1 MAFAIMRAKKLKT
14 MANVTASLNHCYR
27 ERETMNADVERT
39 PDNEH
44 RAAESTV
51 DAVTKLKTI
60 LPSKRRKDAVLA
72 IEYVLTAS
80 PEWWVTAS
88 GAEQQQFFDASE
100 KWLAD
105 KYGQQNIITATIHR
119 DEISPHLSAFVAPVT
134 QDGRLSAK
142 EFIGNKAKMSK
153 DQTSFAS
160 VVQHLRLERGIEG
173 SKATHQS
180 IKQHYAAIQRSENQ
194 RVVIKPELVEP
205 RVLKKGIFTTTV
217 ESPAHIAARLGE
229 AVKDSY
235 QEVVAN
241 ASVARQDRKR
251 LIDLT
256 KTMEN
261 QRKELRRA
269 HSPFQGLTKNQIRNL
284 LEQAEVFKKEN
295 EVSKS
300 QSVSRRFR
308 EGNEL

>member
-27 ERETMNADVERT
+27 ERETMNADAERT

-44 RAAESTV
+44 RAAESTEE
-51 DAVTKLKTI
+51 ATTKLTAI
-60 LPSKRRKDAVLA
+60 LPNKRRKDAVLA

-88 GAEQQQFFDASE
+88 RTEQQQFFDASE

-119 DEISPHLSAFVAPVT
+119 DETSPHLSAFVAPVT

-142 EFIGNKAKMSK
+142 DFIGNKSKMSK

-180 IKQHYAAIQRSENQ
+180 IKKHYAAIQKSEEQ
-194 RVVIKPELVEP
+194 VVIVRPESVEP
-205 RVLKKGIFTTTV
+205 RVLKKGIFSTTV
-217 ESPAHIAARLGE
+217 ESPAHIAARLTE

-235 QEVVAN
+235 QEMAVN
-241 ASVARQDRKR
+241 ASVALQDRKR
-251 LIDLT
+251 LTDLT

-261 QRKELRRA
+261 QRDELKRA

-284 LEQAEVFKKEN
+284 LEHAEALKKEN
-295 EVSKS
+295 EVRKS

-308 EGNEL
+308 DGNEL

>member
-27 ERETMNADVERT
+27 ERETMNADAERT

-44 RAAESTV
+44 RAAEST
-51 DAVTKLKTI
+51 AEATTKLKAI
-60 LPSKRRKDAVLA
+60 LPNKRRKDAVLA

-119 DEISPHLSAFVAPVT
+119 DETSPHLSAFVAPMT

-142 EFIGNKAKMSK
+142 DFIGNKSKMSK
-153 DQTSFAS
+153 DQTNFATA
-160 VVQHLRLERGIEG
+160 VQHLGLERGIEG

-180 IKQHYAAIQRSENQ
+180 IKKHYAAIQKSEEQ
-194 RVVIKPELVEP
+194 VVIVSPDSVEP
-205 RVLKKGIFTTTV
+205 RVLKKGIFSTTV
-217 ESPAHIAARLGE
+217 ESPVHIAARLTD
-229 AVKDSY
+229 AIKDSY
-235 QEVVAN
+235 QEIAAN
-241 ASVARQDRKR
+241 ASVSLQERKR
-251 LIDLT
+251 VANLT
-256 KTMEN
+256 KTMES
-261 QRKELRRA
+261 QQKTLKRVL
-269 HSPFQGLTKNQIRNL
+269 SPYEGLTKKQIRNL
-284 LEQAEVFKKEN
+284 LEQAEAMKTEN
-295 EVSKS
+295 EQQKTN
-300 QSVSRRFR
+300 SVSRRFR
-308 EGNEL
+308 DGNEL

>member
-27 ERETMNADVERT
+27 ERETMNADAERT

-44 RAAESTV
+44 RAAESTEE
-51 DAVTKLKTI
+51 ATTKLTAI

-88 GAEQQQFFDASE
+88 RTEQQQFFDASE

-105 KYGQQNIITATIHR
+105 KYGHQNIITATIHR
-119 DEISPHLSAFVAPVT
+119 DETSPHLSAFVAPMT
-134 QDGRLSAK
+134 KDGRLSAK
-142 EFIGNKAKMSK
+142 DFIGNKSKMSK
-153 DQTSFAS
+153 DQTSFAH
-160 VVQHLRLERGIEG
+160 VVQHLGLERGIEG

-180 IKQHYAAIQRSENQ
+180 IKKHYAAIQKSEEQ
-194 RVVIKPELVEP
+194 VVIISPESVEP
-205 RVLKKGIFTTTV
+205 RVLKKGIFSTTV
-217 ESPAHIAARLGE
+217 ESSAHVASRLTE
-229 AVKDSY
+229 AVKDGY
-235 QEVVAN
+235 QEVAAN
-241 ASVARQDRKR
+241 ASVALQDRKR
-251 LIDLT
+251 LSELT

-261 QRKELRRA
+261 QRSKLKRA
-269 HSPFQGLTKNQIRNL
+269 QSPFQGLTKNQIRNL
-284 LEQAEVFKKEN
+284 LEQAEALKKEN

>member
-27 ERETMNADVERT
+27 ERETMNADAERT
-39 PDNEH
+39 PENEH
-44 RAAESTV
+44 RAAEST
-51 DAVTKLKTI
+51 AEATTKLKAI

-119 DEISPHLSAFVAPVT
+119 DETSPHLSAFVAPVT

-142 EFIGNKAKMSK
+142 DFIGNKSKMSK

-160 VVQHLRLERGIEG
+160 VVQHLGLERGIEG

-180 IKQHYAAIQRSENQ
+180 IKKHYAAIQKSEEQ
-194 RVVIKPELVEP
+194 VVIVSPESVEP
-205 RVLKKGIFTTTV
+205 RVLKKGIFSTTV
-217 ESPAHIAARLGE
+217 ESPAHIAARLTE

-235 QEVVAN
+235 QVMAVN
-241 ASVARQDRKR
+241 ASVALQDRKR
-251 LIDLT
+251 LTDLT
-256 KTMEN
+256 RTMEN
-261 QRKELRRA
+261 QREELKRA

-284 LEQAEVFKKEN
+284 LEQAEEFKEEN
-295 EVSKS
+295 KISKS

>member
-27 ERETMNADVERT
+27 ERETMNADAERT

-44 RAAESTV
+44 RAAEST
-51 DAVTKLKTI
+51 AEATTKLKAI

-119 DEISPHLSAFVAPVT
+119 DETSPHLSAFVAPVT

-142 EFIGNKAKMSK
+142 EFIGNKSKMSK

-160 VVQHLRLERGIEG
+160 AVQHLRLERGIEG

-180 IKQHYAAIQRSENQ
+180 IKQHYAAIQRSENHS
-194 RVVIKPELVEP
+194 VVIKPELVEP

-229 AVKDSY
+229 VVKDSY
-235 QEVVAN
+235 QEVAAN

-251 LIDLT
+251 MIDLT

-261 QRKELRRA
+261 QRKELKRA

-284 LEQAEVFKKEN
+284 LEQAEEFKKEN
-295 EVSKS
+295 KVSQS

>member
-14 MANVTASLNHCYR
+14 MANVTASLNHCYC
-27 ERETMNADVERT
+27 ERETMNADAERT

-44 RAAESTV
+44 RAAEST
-51 DAVTKLKTI
+51 AEATTKLNAL

-119 DEISPHLSAFVAPVT
+119 DETSPHLSAFVAPVT

-142 EFIGNKAKMSK
+142 EFIGNKTKMSK

-160 VVQHLRLERGIEG
+160 AVQHLRLERGIEG

-180 IKQHYAAIQRSENQ
+180 IKQHYAAIQRSEDQ
-194 RVVIKPELVEP
+194 RVVINPDLVEP

-217 ESPAHIAARLGE
+217 ESPAHIAARLAE
-229 AVKDSY
+229 VVKDSY
-235 QEVVAN
+235 QEVAAN

-261 QRKELRRA
+261 QRKELKRA

-284 LEQAEVFKKEN
+284 LEQAEEFKKEN
-295 EVSKS
+295 KVNKS

>member
-27 ERETMNADVERT
+27 ERETMNADAGRT

-44 RAAESTV
+44 RAAESTEE
-51 DAVTKLKTI
+51 ATTKLTAI

-80 PEWWVTAS
+80 PEWW
-88 GAEQQQFFDASE
+88 AETSTSEQHQFFNLAE

-105 KYGQQNIITATIHR
+105 KYGQKNIITATIHR
-119 DEISPHLSAFVAPVT
+119 DETSPHLSAFVAPVT
-134 QDGRLSAK
+134 EDGRLSAK
-142 EFIGNKAKMSK
+142 DFIGNKSKMSK
-153 DQTSFAS
+153 DQTSFATA
-160 VVQHLRLERGIEG
+160 VQDLGLERGIEG

-180 IKQHYAAIQRSENQ
+180 IKKHYAAIQRSETE
-194 RVVIKPELVEP
+194 RVVIRPESVEP

-217 ESPAHIAARLGE
+217 ESSAHIASRLTE
-229 AVKDSY
+229 AVKDGY
-235 QEVVAN
+235 QEVAAN
-241 ASVARQDRKR
+241 ASVAIQDRKR
-251 LIDLT
+251 LTDLT

-261 QRKELRRA
+261 QRNELKRA

-284 LEQAEVFKKEN
+284 LEQAEALKKEN
-295 EVSKS
+295 EVRKS
-300 QSVSRRFR
+300 RSVSRRFR
-308 EGNEL
+308 DGNEL